1 MGSVVGSDG
10 GESRRRRIRLLRVVR
25 EGQERTRGTLES
37 TEGWLVALPKPVTI
51 VHFRQGVGMWIT
63 DEGHTC
69 LGHR

>member
-37 TEGWLVALPKPVTI
+37 TEGWLL
-51 VHFRQGVGMWIT
+51 
-63 DEGHTC
+63 C
-69 LGHR
+69 LNKLLLSIFDKVLACG